1 MKSWCNRAVLF
12 SMLFFTGVQIVK
24 AAADTIAY
32 PVEPALNVELVLHQQ
47 EIAVDVT
54 STAPVAMQFGLIG
67 ALVGAAIDN
76 ANAQAAEKR
85 VVDIR
90 NLLVDYDFNRAAE
103 DAVQSAVSS
112 PGISPK
118 PVITVR
124 KSGWDAVAE
133 QGNAMTGPQQTL
145 LRLIPHYAI
154 ASNFESIKVSL
165 QAYYLQR
172 TVKDSGKIKES
183 VIFSRNYS
191 YELPLEKK
199 QGSGADEDADRWVA
213 IGKDGMATLI
223 GIGIRQT
230 ADMLAY
236 DFSIE
241 GREQIANAKSG
252 KTTQFYGKSYRGTVL
267 RETPDYIWVANGKIK
282 ARSVIGVQPVAEA
295 TAAAHATAPEAAQV
309 PAEASVPASEPTK
322 E

>member
-1 MKSWCNRAVLF
+1 MKSWCNRSVLF
-12 SMLFFTGVQIVK
+12 SMLFFAGVQAVS

-32 PVEPALNVELVLHQQ
+32 PVEPALNVEVVLHQQ

-90 NLLVDYDFNRAAE
+90 NLLVDYNFNQAAE
-103 DAVQSAVSS
+103 DAIKAAVSS
-112 PGISPK
+112 PGISPA
-118 PVITVR
+118 PAITVR

-145 LRLIPHYAI
+145 LRLVPHYAI

-165 QAYYLQR
+165 QVYYLQR

-183 VIFSRNYS
+183 IVFSRNYS
-191 YELPLEKK
+191 YELPLEKI
-199 QGSGADEDADRWVA
+199 QGSSADEDADRWVA
-213 IGKDGMATLI
+213 LGKEGLAALVDQ
-223 GIGIRQT
+223 GIRQT
-230 ADMLAY
+230 ADMLVY
-236 DFSIE
+236 DFSTE
-241 GREQIANAKSG
+241 GRGLAADAKSG
-252 KTTQFYGKSYRGTVL
+252 KTTQFNGKPYRGVVL

-282 ARSVIGVQPVAEA
+282 ARSIIGVQPVAEA
-295 TAAAHATAPEAAQV
+295 ATVAPAAAPASAQL
-309 PAEASVPASEPTK
+309 PAEASAPVAEPAK